1 MPTIAPAA
9 LAKLLETEP
18 NLALLDVRSPGEFT
32 AVHVPQARN
41 IPLDQLD
48 PALLDKRGIIPG
60 QPLYLLCQGGGR
72 ATRAA
77 ELLSRA
83 GYSQATVVE
92 GGTAA
97 WEKAGLPVTRG
108 EGGVISLERQIR
120 IAAGLL
126 VTVGIAL
133 SLWVDPAFIFLAAF
147 VGVGLIFSGVTDWC
161 GLGLLLA
168 KLPWNR
174 RSSCG
179 CEN

>member
-1 MPTIAPAA
+1 MPTITPAA

-18 NLALLDVRSPGEFT
+18 NLPLLDVRSPGEFT

-48 PALLDKRGIIPG
+48 PALLAQKGIVPE

-72 ATRAA
+72 ATRAS

-83 GYSQATVVE
+83 GFARATVVE

-97 WEKAGLPVTRG
+97 WEKAGLPVTRS

-120 IAAGLL
+120 IAAGSL
-126 VTVGIAL
+126 VFLGVVLAHWVHPGFVYL
-133 SLWVDPAFIFLAAF
+133 SAF
-147 VGVGLIFSGVTDWC
+147 VGAGLVFSGITDWC

-179 CEN
+179 CGG